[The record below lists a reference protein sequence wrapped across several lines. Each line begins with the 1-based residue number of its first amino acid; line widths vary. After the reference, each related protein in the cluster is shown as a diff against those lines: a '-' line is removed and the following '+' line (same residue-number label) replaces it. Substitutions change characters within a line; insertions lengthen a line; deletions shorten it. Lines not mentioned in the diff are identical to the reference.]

1 MKEADQQT
9 GRQFTPTR
17 GWGNLA
23 KGIPMNDLLNSGQL
37 AASMLLGQAGEPAP
51 KTVVPVGPIVQPM
64 PARGP
69 ILGWFQREDRPVM
82 NRIQGWF
89 RRDQME
95 TVPQGKIL
103 QPKVIKQTD
112 APPIA
117 PPPTIN
123 DFPRKLPNSSGQAPK
138 KADTIAKDTPKEV
151 QQTSL
156 QQPAAATK
164 VKSPI
169 LAQLANKMGRDEKFE
184 WVTGQ
189 LEIENG
195 NYVIY
200 YATPETIDKYN
211 GRIVL
216 SPQKA
221 DMSQFRKGD
230 LVSVRGELI
239 QRSSANGMI
248 PVYRITHASLIERP
262 KAL

>member
-1 MKEADQQT
+1 
-9 GRQFTPTR
+9 
-17 GWGNLA
+17 
-23 KGIPMNDLLNSGQL
+23 
-37 AASMLLGQAGEPAP
+37 
-51 KTVVPVGPIVQPM
+51 
-64 PARGP
+64 
-69 ILGWFQREDRPVM
+69 
-82 NRIQGWF
+82 
-89 RRDQME
+89 
-95 TVPQGKIL
+95 
-103 QPKVIKQTD
+103 
-112 APPIA
+112 
-117 PPPTIN
+117 
-123 DFPRKLPNSSGQAPK
+123 
-138 KADTIAKDTPKEV
+138 
-151 QQTSL
+151 
-156 QQPAAATK
+156 
-164 VKSPI
+164 
-169 LAQLANKMGRDEKFE
+169 MGRDEKFE